1 MKETQLVVSVDIFC
15 VHASHI
21 ENKIY
26 PYIYLSNQR
35 KSSLS
40 KYEFID
46 FNFYLT
52 DKIKVSM

>member
-1 MKETQLVVSVDIFC
+1 MKETQLVVSIDIFC

-21 ENKIY
+21 ENK
-26 PYIYLSNQR
+26 YIHTYLSSQR

-40 KYEFID
+40 KYKFID

>member
-21 ENKIY
+21 ENK
-26 PYIYLSNQR
+26 YIHTYLSSQR

-40 KYEFID
+40 KYKFID